1 MRKAGDGSKCTF
13 YHRNTG
19 FWTLRSPVPLH
30 KKKWP
35 TPPQGMKKLSH
46 IDSIDHTLTTGKS
59 SQTYGSRVFKLS
71 IHSLFRSEKKKGLW
85 FLVSRRSTWGVLC
98 LFGNAILNQS
108 SSQVCLSRRW
118 AAKRVR
124 SQSGALQHQSKP
136 LWSQGHWEGTSRETV
151 RFLRGYGQQNGK

>member
-46 IDSIDHTLTTGKS
+46 IDSIDHTLTTGKV
-59 SQTYGSRVFKLS
+59 SQTYGSQVFK
-71 IHSLFRSEKKKGLW
+71 IPFTHCFEVRKKKFVVSCVIGEALGEFYA
-85 FLVSRRSTWGVLC
+85 FLGMPSSTNQVRRFAFHGVGQPSASVPRAVLFSISRN
-98 LFGNAILNQS
+98 LFGHKATGKELH
-108 SSQVCLSRRW
+108 V
-118 AAKRVR
+118 KR
-124 SQSGALQHQSKP
+124 
-136 LWSQGHWEGTSRETV
+136 
-151 RFLRGYGQQNGK
+151 

>member
-1 MRKAGDGSKCTF
+1 MHLLSQE
-13 YHRNTG
+13 HRILDLEVPSPPAQKKMADSSTG
-19 FWTLRSPVPLH
+19 HEEIV
-30 KKKWP
+30 
-35 TPPQGMKKLSH
+35 
-46 IDSIDHTLTTGKS
+46 
-59 SQTYGSRVFKLS
+59 TYRLDRPHFNHRQSLPNIWISGLQNP
-71 IHSLFRSEKKKGLW
+71 IHSLFRSEKKKVCG
-85 FLVSRRSTWGVLC
+85 FLCHRRSTWGVLC
-98 LFGNAILNQS
+98 LSGNAILNQS